1 MGDLV
6 FGNMKVAVLDE
17 AAGDDTDMLLGADF
31 QTKVHLWISYSSHT
45 LIMQY
50 PPRASKQISSP

>member
-6 FGNMKVAVLDE
+6 FANMRMDVLDD
-17 AAGDDTDMLLGADF
+17 ASGDDTDMLLGADF
-31 QTKVHLWISYSSHT
+31 QAKVHLWISYSSHT

-50 PPRASKQISSP
+50 PPKASKKMSAE